1 MAKVKYCIACNRN
14 VTPRKKFNWLPV
26 IFVIGIFFYVPYY
39 ILFKKKK
46 CPICT
51 GTHFGKPQ
59 YS

>member
-1 MAKVKYCIACNRN
+1 MAKVKYCMDCKRN

-26 IFVIGIFFYVPYY
+26 IFVIGIPFYLPYY
-39 ILFKKKK
+39 LFIKRKK

-51 GTHFGKPQ
+51 GTQFSKPQ